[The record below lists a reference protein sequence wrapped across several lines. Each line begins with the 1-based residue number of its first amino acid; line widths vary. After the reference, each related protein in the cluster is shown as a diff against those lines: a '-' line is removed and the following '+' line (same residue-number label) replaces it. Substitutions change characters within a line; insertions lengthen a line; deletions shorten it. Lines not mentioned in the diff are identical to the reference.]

1 MNYRE
6 MFLEKATKWV
16 VGGDLYEQI
25 KGLVGFYYTEDGL
38 TGPEKREA
46 VVVRIQIIAS
56 GVASVFINIAIEVA
70 YLIILKSAVS
80 TTVA

>member
-1 MNYRE
+1 MDYKD

-25 KGLVGFYYTEDGL
+25 KGLVTFYFSEDGMS
-38 TGPEKREA
+38 GSDKRNA
-46 VVVRIQIIAS
+46 VIGKAKVIAS

-70 YLIILKSAVS
+70 YLVVLKSN
-80 TTVA
+80 TVEV